1 MSDQPNIPVANPQ
14 QQNPPGTQT
23 IQVRFDDTD
32 MQNLYVNFFRVT
44 PNDMEVLLD
53 MGMHAQV
60 LGANGQPE
68 PIRLTHRLIMNYVT
82 AKRLQEVLRLI
93 VTRHEQAFGVV
104 ETDPNRRLRYTQQ
117 QPPQQG

>member
-1 MSDQPNIPVANPQ
+1 VADQPNIPLNPTPGQ
-14 QQNPPGTQT
+14 QGQPATQQ
-23 IQVRFDDTD
+23 IQVRFDDTE

-44 PNDMEVLLD
+44 PNDLEVLLD

-60 LGANGQPE
+60 IAANGQPE
-68 PIRLTHRLIMNYVT
+68 PIRLTHRLIMNYMT

-104 ETDPNRRLRYTQQ
+104 ELDPNRRMRYGQQ
-117 QPPQQG
+117 QPPPG